1 MYIRYEGYLI
11 RVVHRSNA
19 RRLSLT
25 SHRGAEGLTMT
36 VPLWARQRDVEQFL
50 KENLPWIRAHA
61 VSDAAWHPSYA
72 PGEIHPCLG
81 SRVILGEGGVPS
93 GEALL
98 RWRQACLEDLIAR
111 LLPVWEEKMQVRVHT
126 LRFRDTRSQWGS
138 CQTATRTITL
148 AVNLGKVP
156 RECVEYIL
164 VHELCH
170 LHHPDHSPA
179 FHAEMTALLPD
190 WKARKAALRSFDFSA
205 CPGERA
211 PENSQ

>member
-1 MYIRYEGYLI
+1 MYIRYEGYTI
-11 RVVHRSNA
+11 RVVRRSRA

-25 SHRGAEGLTMT
+25 SHRGSDGLTMT
-36 VPLWARQRDVEQFL
+36 VPPWAHTRDVEQFL
-50 KENLPWIRAHA
+50 KENLPWIRAHG
-61 VSDAAWHPSYA
+61 VSADQWHPVLA
-72 PGEIHPCLG
+72 PGEIHPFLG
-81 SRVILGEGGVPS
+81 TYVTLGEDGVPS
-93 GEALL
+93 GEAFL
-98 RWRQACLEDLIAR
+98 RWRQACLEELIRR
-111 LLPVWEEKMQVRVHT
+111 LLPVWEQQMGVQVRT

-138 CQTATRTITL
+138 CQMATRTITL

-190 WKARKAALRSFDFSA
+190 WKARKAALQTFDLNA
-205 CPGERA
+205 RPADGAGENT
-211 PENSQ
+211 P